1 MEVARQ
7 TSAEEA
13 AMEFA
18 AAAYL
23 DVVPEASRMAKSS
36 VCSQMRLI
44 DDLLGLNEFGME
56 KFACNVL
63 KVVRSL
69 LGNNWV
75 SGSAVRDFL
84 RAERALSNIKFL
96 RNLLAFA
103 CQVQKVR
110 TIGLTKVKIYFL
122 SPIRW

>member
-18 AAAYL
+18 VAAYL

-63 KVVRSL
+63 KVVRNL

-75 SGSAVRDFL
+75 SGSGSEFL
-84 RAERALSNIKFL
+84 
-96 RNLLAFA
+96 A
-103 CQVQKVR
+103 C
-110 TIGLTKVKIYFL
+110 
-122 SPIRW
+122 